1 MGVIAIRGLP
11 SHIAIFVGG
20 NRSNPGL
27 AHVAHDAENIGDEQ
41 RGDVLHVISQLKVRL
56 RCICFLSR
64 RALKLEQHKRHAVH
78 ENNHIGTLLGVLHK
92 SPLVH
97 NMEIVVVGIRVVEQV
112 NYVVAIFPP
121 VKKMY
126 LYPILQIAIKDFVL
140 LLKRTGIDVV
150 QSPDGFFNGNSWK
163 GRIDALQR
171 IGQNP
176 W

>member
-1 MGVIAIRGLP
+1 MSSRSSLP
-11 SHIAIFVGG
+11 S
-20 NRSNPGL
+20 
-27 AHVAHDAENIGDEQ
+27 
-41 RGDVLHVISQLKVRL
+41 
-56 RCICFLSR
+56 
-64 RALKLEQHKRHAVH
+64 
-78 ENNHIGTLLGVLHK
+78 
-92 SPLVH
+92 
-97 NMEIVVVGIRVVEQV
+97 
-112 NYVVAIFPP
+112 
-121 VKKMY
+121 KKMY

>member
-1 MGVIAIRGLP
+1 MTKVHWFTTWKSLLSGYRGQ
-11 SHIAIFVGG
+11 I
-20 NRSNPGL
+20 
-27 AHVAHDAENIGDEQ
+27 
-41 RGDVLHVISQLKVRL
+41 
-56 RCICFLSR
+56 
-64 RALKLEQHKRHAVH
+64 
-78 ENNHIGTLLGVLHK
+78 
-92 SPLVH
+92 
-97 NMEIVVVGIRVVEQV
+97 EQV